1 MKIKEFFINFSHD
14 HHHHHSNHRHQNGGH
29 QSSGA
34 AASAHSA
41 ASRMSATMAA
51 AHSAAAAQVA
61 AHQAAAHAASRDRE
75 AGHTVGQSA
84 NYKSNVSVN
93 RDVVHVHHRSRS
105 SSKANLHNDVEAA
118 MAAAASA
125 VVGHSAGVG
134 AGPQGTCQDGGC
146 MDCGIHPSL
155 LRSSSSKRRPRQ
167 PPTNSHSKIFLHF

>member
-1 MKIKEFFINFSHD
+1 
-14 HHHHHSNHRHQNGGH
+14 
-29 QSSGA
+29 
-34 AASAHSA
+34 
-41 ASRMSATMAA
+41 MAA

-118 MAAAASA
+118 MAAAASVA
-125 VVGHSAGVG
+125 VGHSAGVG
-134 AGPQGTCQDGGC
+134 VGAGLQGTCQDGGC

-155 LRSSSSKRRPRQ
+155 LRSSSSTRRPRQ
-167 PPTNSHSKIFLHF
+167 PPTNSHSKIFLMFVCLF

>member
-1 MKIKEFFINFSHD
+1 
-14 HHHHHSNHRHQNGGH
+14 
-29 QSSGA
+29 
-34 AASAHSA
+34 
-41 ASRMSATMAA
+41 MSATMAA

-75 AGHTVGQSA
+75 AGHNTVGQSA

-118 MAAAASA
+118 MAMAASA
-125 VVGHSAGVG
+125 ASAGGG
-134 AGPQGTCQDGGC
+134 AGPHGTCQDGGC

-155 LRSSSSKRRPRQ
+155 LRSSSSSRRPRQ
-167 PPTNSHSKIFLHF
+167 PPTNSHSKIFFAYLVYIFAKVSLFMLG